1 MSPKS
6 GSVRKV
12 IKRNNAD
19 PRKSVK
25 PAKRKRPSLPP
36 ISEEMKAWSAALAGE
51 ISDWPHVSTRSF
63 FGFTALYRKD
73 KMFAALPR
81 TRSMGTP
88 NSLVF
93 KLDSQPSPVAA
104 RLKKDPRIGS
114 MQMQKARWF
123 TFEISSHA
131 DLHDALDWLGTAY
144 EATGRKRKST

>member
-1 MSPKS
+1 
-6 GSVRKV
+6 
-12 IKRNNAD
+12 
-19 PRKSVK
+19 VK
-25 PAKRKRPSLPP
+25 PTKRKGPSLPP
-36 ISEEMKAWSAALAGE
+36 ISDEMKAWSAALTGE
-51 ISDWPHVSTRSF
+51 IFDWPQVSARSF

-93 KLDSQPSPVAA
+93 KLDSQPSVVAA

-123 TFEISSHA
+123 TYEISSDA

-144 EATGRKRKST
+144 KAAGKKRIAP